1 MSLLKLILSVDGY
14 KIGHKDMYPKGT
26 SFIQSNLVARKN
38 ESDDMDGVIWFGI
51 DRYIKQLI
59 LRWDEFFNLDQEA
72 FDRLMN
78 AYVKEI
84 ESYLGDKPKT
94 DHLEQLYKYG
104 KLPLR
109 FKTLPEGTK
118 VPFGTP
124 LVTIE
129 NTEPWAYWLVSYI
142 ETSLLAE
149 VWPMTTSATKA
160 FAFKKLFSYY
170 LKETDK
176 ENIAF
181 ADYQGHDF
189 SLRGME
195 GIEGGTIVGMGH
207 LTSFKGTDTVPSVL
221 EIKTFYDTKGCEDI
235 GVSVYATEHSVMSSG
250 TKENELET
258 YRRLLTDYD
267 DKIIS
272 IVSDTWDIWNV
283 LTNILPQLK
292 DLILTREGKL
302 VIRPDSG
309 NPLDIIFGTKRDIDD
324 NSTPEEIGVLRL
336 LEKEFGSEINS
347 QGYKVLNDKVSLIYG
362 DQMNYENIANIL
374 ETMREYGYA
383 TSNIVFGIGAT
394 TYQRINRDTY
404 GFAMKA
410 TFAIIDG
417 KEVPIDKDPVT
428 GNGFKKSAKGL
439 LAVDKELNLVEFDN
453 MKDYLAFDN
462 QLKEWSWKEPQQS
475 FCEIKERI
483 NKYII

>member
-1 MSLLKLILSVDGY
+1 MSLLHLILSVDGY
-14 KIGHKDMYPKGT
+14 KIGHKDMYPEGT
-26 SFIQSNLVARKN
+26 TFIQSNLVARKN

-51 DRYIKQLI
+51 DKYIKELI
-59 LRWDEFFNLDQEA
+59 ISWNSFFRLEEQDFA
-72 FDRLMN
+72 RLMR
-78 AYVKEI
+78 AY
-84 ESYLGDKPKT
+84 ESYVEDYLGDKPDT
-94 DHLEQLYKYG
+94 THLEQLHEYG
-104 KLPLR
+104 KLPLK

-124 LVTIE
+124 LVKIE

-149 VWPMTTSATKA
+149 VWPMTTAATKA
-160 FAFKKLFSYY
+160 FRFKRLFVKY
-170 LKETDK
+170 LKETDQD
-176 ENIAF
+176 NIVF

-195 GIEGGTIVGMGH
+195 GIEGGTMTGMGH
-207 LTSFKGTDTVPSVL
+207 LTSFKGTDTTPSL
-221 EIKTFYDTKGCEDI
+221 IDIATFYSTKDCRDY
-235 GVSVYATEHSVMSSG
+235 GVSVYATEHSVMSAG
-250 TKENELET
+250 TKEGELET
-258 YRRLLTDYD
+258 YRRLLTKYD
-267 DKIIS
+267 GKVLS

-283 LTNILPQLK
+283 LTNILPELK
-292 DLILTREGKL
+292 DLILNREGKL

-309 NPLDIIFGTKRDIDD
+309 NPLDIIFGTKREYDE

-336 LEKEFGSEINS
+336 LEKEFGSTTNS
-347 QGYKVLNDKVSLIYG
+347 QGYKVLNDKVGLIYG
-362 DQMNYENIANIL
+362 DQMNYENISAIL
-374 ETMREYGYA
+374 ERMKEYGYA

-417 KEVPIDKDPVT
+417 KEVPINKDPVT

-439 LAVDKELNLVEFDN
+439 LAVDKDLNKVEFDN
-453 MKDYLAFDN
+453 MEDYLAFDN
-462 QLKEWSWKEPQQS
+462 QLKEWTWKEPQQS